1 MNVFTFSGR
10 LGSDAEVRYTASG
23 TAVCSFVVANDTGY
37 GDNKRTQ
44 WIDCALFGKRAEGGL
59 PQHLTKGAQVVVSG
73 EVTLKTYA
81 KRDGS
86 QGASL
91 QVRVND
97 VDLIGGKGEQR
108 QQQREPEQQPAGGG
122 VDPMDDIPFD
132 LYQRGAVV

>member
-23 TAVCSFVVANDTGY
+23 TAVCSFAVANDTGY
-37 GDNKRTQ
+37 GDNKKTQ

-91 QVRVND
+91 QVRVQELTL
-97 VDLIGGKGEQR
+97 VGGQQSGGNERDYEPR
-108 QQQREPEQQPAGGG
+108 QGANQQHEPAGG
-122 VDPMDDIPFD
+122 DDFSSDIPF
-132 LYQRGAVV
+132 

>member
-10 LGSDAEVRYTASG
+10 LGRDAEVRYTASG
-23 TAVCSFVVANDTGY
+23 TAVCSFAVANDTGY
-37 GDNKRTQ
+37 GDNKKTQ

-59 PQHLTKGAQVVVSG
+59 PKHLTKGAQVVVSG
-73 EVTLKTYA
+73 EVTLNTYA

-108 QQQREPEQQPAGGG
+108 QQREPAQQAAPAA
-122 VDPMDDIPFD
+122 DEFLDDIPF
-132 LYQRGAVV
+132 

>member
-10 LGSDAEVRYTASG
+10 LGRDAEVRYTPSG
-23 TAVCSFVVANDTGY
+23 TAICSFAVANDTGY
-37 GDNKRTQ
+37 GDNKKTQ

-73 EVTLKTYA
+73 EVTLNTYA

-97 VDLIGGKGEQR
+97 VDLIGGKGESR
-108 QQQREPEQQPAGGG
+108 QREPAQQPVGGG
-122 VDPMDDIPFD
+122 VDPMDDIPFNRLPSD
-132 LYQRGAVV
+132 PFI

>member
-10 LGSDAEVRYTASG
+10 LGSDAEVRYTANG
-23 TAVCSFVVANDTGY
+23 TAVCSFIVANDIGY
-37 GDNKRTQ
+37 GDNKKTQ
-44 WIDCALFGKRAEGGL
+44 WIDCVLFGKRAEGGL
-59 PQHLTKGAQVVVSG
+59 PQHLVKGAQVVVSG

-97 VDLIGGKGEQR
+97 VDLIGGKGEPR
-108 QQQREPEQQPAGGG
+108 QQRESAQQAAPAA
-122 VDPMDDIPFD
+122 DEFLDDIPF
-132 LYQRGAVV
+132 

>member
-10 LGSDAEVRYTASG
+10 LGRDAEVRYTPSG
-23 TAVCSFVVANDTGY
+23 TAICSFAVANDTGY
-37 GDNKRTQ
+37 GDNKKTQ

-59 PQHLTKGAQVVVSG
+59 PKHLTKGAQVVVSG
-73 EVTLKTYA
+73 EVTLNTYA

-108 QQQREPEQQPAGGG
+108 QQQREPARQPAGGG
-122 VDPMDDIPFD
+122 GHAEDFDDDIPF
-132 LYQRGAVV
+132 

>member
-10 LGSDAEVRYTASG
+10 LGRDAEVRYTPGG
-23 TAVCSFVVANDTGY
+23 TAICSFAVANDTGY
-37 GDNKRTQ
+37 GDNKKTQ

-59 PQHLTKGAQVVVSG
+59 PKRLTKGVQVVVSG
-73 EVTLKTYA
+73 EVTLNTYA

-97 VDLIGGKGEQR
+97 VDLIGGKGEPR
-108 QQQREPEQQPAGGG
+108 QQREPAQQAAPAA
-122 VDPMDDIPFD
+122 DEIPDDVPF
-132 LYQRGAVV
+132 

>member
-37 GDNKRTQ
+37 GDNKKTQ
-44 WIDCALFGKRAEGGL
+44 WIDCVLFGKRAEGGL
-59 PQHLTKGAQVVVSG
+59 PQHLTKGAHVVVSG
-73 EVTLKTYA
+73 EVTLNTYA

-97 VDLIGGKGEQR
+97 VDLIGRKGEQR
-108 QQQREPEQQPAGGG
+108 QQREPAQQPASEPAA
-122 VDPMDDIPFD
+122 DFDDDIPF
-132 LYQRGAVV
+132 

>member
-10 LGSDAEVRYTASG
+10 LGRDAEVRYTPSG
-23 TAVCSFVVANDTGY
+23 TAICSFSVANDTGY

-59 PQHLTKGAQVVVSG
+59 PQHLTKGAHVVVSG
-73 EVTLKTYA
+73 EVTLNTYA

-108 QQQREPEQQPAGGG
+108 QQKREPAQQPAGEPAA
-122 VDPMDDIPFD
+122 DFDDDIPF
-132 LYQRGAVV
+132 

>member
-10 LGSDAEVRYTASG
+10 LGRDAEVRYTPSG
-23 TAVCSFVVANDTGY
+23 TAICSFAVANDTGY
-37 GDNKRTQ
+37 GDNKKTQ

-59 PQHLTKGAQVVVSG
+59 PQRLTKGAHVVVSG
-73 EVTLKTYA
+73 EVTLNTYA

-108 QQQREPEQQPAGGG
+108 QQREPAQQAAPAA
-122 VDPMDDIPFD
+122 DEFLDDIPF
-132 LYQRGAVV
+132 